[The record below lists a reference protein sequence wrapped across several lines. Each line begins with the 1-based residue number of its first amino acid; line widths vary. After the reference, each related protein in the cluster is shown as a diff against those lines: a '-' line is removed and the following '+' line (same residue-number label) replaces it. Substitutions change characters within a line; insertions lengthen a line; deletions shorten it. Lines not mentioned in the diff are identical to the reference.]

1 MDDGIELRVL
11 YDLQEY
17 ISSVSSTMFLVVLL
31 PCMSIPG
38 TTTMKLGDRI
48 VLRLLLLTPPST
60 QLLSLCAV
68 SRDKYW
74 DYDMKQLLIRLM
86 TTICSEDDGDNGG
99 KREFMSGVHGKLCT
113 QCYVV
118 DIPNPNPPSGIKD

>member
-48 VLRLLLLTPPST
+48 VLRLLILTPPSS

-86 TTICSEDDGDNGG
+86 TTICSEDDGDNG
-99 KREFMSGVHGKLCT
+99 RESESLC
-113 QCYVV
+113 QGCMGSSALNVM
-118 DIPNPNPPSGIKD
+118 